1 MPRKTL
7 RSFARKQESVACEA
21 CADRDHP
28 GPAVRKLPEWD
39 KLAQGLGIK
48 HGFEEIQN
56 YDARL
61 S

>member
-1 MPRKTL
+1 MTRLGHRTPKFTDNAFKTD
-7 RSFARKQESVACEA
+7 VT
-21 CADRDHP
+21 P
-28 GPAVRKLPEWD
+28 GQPYDYGKLPEWD